1 MVVSKY
7 PPAEYTMP
15 TTIPVFSGGTCR
27 EYVKD
32 YVVRLEAALESCN
45 ADKASIRQWRVED
58 EHQDQD

>member
-1 MVVSKY
+1 
-7 PPAEYTMP
+7 MP